1 VVKKFDRMNYT
12 QRVNNN
18 NNKMKTFKNLYYAA
32 LLFSGIVSAQIGIGT
47 VTPDASAVLDLSSTN
62 KGLLI
67 PRITTAEQSAL
78 VNPAIGLIIFNTTTH
93 QIETNKGD
101 GFGAVLW
108 TGASTIGTT
117 AAIGT
122 NTSQLATT
130 EFVLANT
137 DGYAS
142 VNVATETTTTATS
155 DELISG
161 MSLKPST
168 GIYSVSF
175 NSQII
180 NAAITTTT
188 TVNSTIGTAQG
199 VLDLQA
205 AYNQLIA
212 MPATN
217 SNHVPAMGGGETL
230 LPGVYLFPAAA
241 SIAAVLN
248 LDAQGNPDA
257 VFIFKIGGAFTVGA
271 VSSIVLKNG
280 ALARNVFFVSEGAI
294 SVGATC
300 TMKGTY
306 IAHAGA
312 LAFNAGSSLEGR
324 FFTIAGAITFGP
336 ATAIVPTGASPIN
349 LGVLSNFAIF
359 TSAGAITNAA
369 ISNIKGNIGTNLG
382 AISGLEISI
391 VDGSVYTPDTI
402 VIYTPPITTTT
413 TAVGTS
419 NVLATFSIYQNGVLV
434 PNSSRTIVS
443 NASITS
449 ICLQAMATILE
460 GQAIDVRWR
469 IDSGKVA
476 LGNRILTLIK
486 VR

>member
-1 VVKKFDRMNYT
+1 
-12 QRVNNN
+12 
-18 NNKMKTFKNLYYAA
+18 MKIFKS
-32 LLFSGIVSAQIGIGT
+32 LLFWIPLFYTMANAQIGIGT
-47 VTPDASAVLDLSSTN
+47 PTPDPSALLDLNSTS
-62 KGLLI
+62 KGLLL
-67 PRITTAEQSAL
+67 PRMTTLQEAAL
-78 VNPAIGLIIFNTTTH
+78 VNPAVGLTIFNSTTG

-108 TGASTIGTT
+108 TSASTIGTT

-142 VNVATETTTTATS
+142 VNVAAETTTIATS

-161 MSLKPST
+161 MSLKPSA
-168 GIYSVSF
+168 GIYAVSF
-175 NSQII
+175 NSQIN
-180 NAAITTTT
+180 NAFITTTT
-188 TVNSTIGTAQG
+188 TENTTIGTAQG

-212 MPATN
+212 IPATN
-217 SNHVPAMGGGETL
+217 STHVPAMGGGETL

-271 VSSIVLKNG
+271 ISSIVLKNG

-300 TMKGTY
+300 IMKGTY

-359 TSAGAITNAA
+359 TSAGAITNTA

-391 VDGSVYTPDTI
+391 FDGAVYTPDTT
-402 VIYTPPITTTT
+402 VIYTPPSTTTT
-413 TAVGTS
+413 TAIGTS

-443 NASITS
+443 NATITS
-449 ICLQAMATILE
+449 VCLQAMATISE

>member
-1 VVKKFDRMNYT
+1 
-12 QRVNNN
+12 
-18 NNKMKTFKNLYYAA
+18 MKILKS
-32 LLFSGIVSAQIGIGT
+32 LLFWIPLFYTMANAQIGIGT
-47 VTPDASAVLDLSSTN
+47 PTPDPSALLDLNSTS
-62 KGLLI
+62 KGLLL
-67 PRITTAEQSAL
+67 PRMTTLQEAAL
-78 VNPAIGLIIFNTTTH
+78 VNPAVGLTIFNSTTG

-108 TGASTIGTT
+108 TSASTIGTT

-142 VNVATETTTTATS
+142 VNVAAETTTIATS

-161 MSLKPST
+161 MSLKPSA
-168 GIYSVSF
+168 GIYAVSF
-175 NSQII
+175 NSQIN
-180 NAAITTTT
+180 NAFVTTTT
-188 TVNSTIGTAQG
+188 TENTTIGTAQG

-212 MPATN
+212 IPATN
-217 SNHVPAMGGGETL
+217 STHVPAMGGGETL

-248 LDAQGNPDA
+248 LDAQGNSDA

-271 VSSIVLKNG
+271 ISSIVLKNG

-300 TMKGTY
+300 IMKGTY

-359 TSAGAITNAA
+359 TSAGAITNTA

-391 VDGSVYTPDTI
+391 FDGAVYTPDTT
-402 VIYTPPITTTT
+402 VIYTPPSTTTT
-413 TAVGTS
+413 TAIGTS

-443 NASITS
+443 NATITS
-449 ICLQAMATILE
+449 VCLQAMATISE

>member
-1 VVKKFDRMNYT
+1 MILKI
-12 QRVNNN
+12 
-18 NNKMKTFKNLYYAA
+18 KNTNRFILSLI
-32 LLFSGIVSAQIGIGT
+32 LLISGITNAQIGIGT
-47 VTPDASAVLDLSSTN
+47 SSPDTSAIIDFSSTT
-62 KGLLI
+62 KGILL
-67 PRITTAEQSAL
+67 PRMTTLQQIAL
-78 VNPAIGLIIFNTTTH
+78 VNPAIGLVVYNTTTN

-101 GFGAVLW
+101 GLGGAFW
-108 TGASTIGTT
+108 TGATT
-117 AAIGT
+117 SGATADLGT

-130 EFVLANT
+130 AFVLANS

-142 VNVATETTTTATS
+142 VNSATETTTNSTT
-155 DELISG
+155 DELIAG
-161 MSLKPST
+161 MSISPAA

-175 NSQII
+175 NSQIN
-180 NAAITTTT
+180 NAAVT
-188 TVNSTIGTAQG
+188 TVTTANTSIGTGQG
-199 VLDLQA
+199 FTDLHT
-205 AYNQLIA
+205 AYNQLVS
-212 MPATN
+212 MTATN
-217 SNHVPAMGGGETL
+217 SSHIPAMGGGETL

-248 LDAQGNPDA
+248 LDAQNNPDA
-257 VFIFKIGGAFTVGA
+257 VFVFKIGGAFTVGA

-280 ALARNVFFVSEGAI
+280 ALARNVFFVAEGAI

-300 TMKGTY
+300 IMKGTY

-359 TSAGAITNAA
+359 TGAGAVTNAA
-369 ISNIKGNIGTNLG
+369 ISTITGNIGTNLG
-382 AISGLEISI
+382 AITGLEIST
-391 VDGSVYTPDTI
+391 VNGTVYTQDST
-402 VIYTPPITTTT
+402 VVYTPPITTTT
-413 TAVGTS
+413 TTTATTPI
-419 NVLATFSIYQNGVLV
+419 LATFSIYQNGVLV

-443 NASITS
+443 NANVTS
-449 ICLQAMATILE
+449 VNLQAMATVAS
-460 GQAIDVRWR
+460 GQVIDVRWK
-469 IDSGKVA
+469 IDSGTVA